1 MQEWWILQF
10 VAVQSLFSNKP
21 MHLGKMEGD
30 WLDKNQRG
38 WWPKSSFL
46 AHNTTPKLTQDTIS
60 AQKKVHTNMIFE
72 VLYPSSPSSFAHG
85 TPHSCRLFFFVCQS
99 FWHYCQFE
107 QIAQFLAT
115 DMLILLVINLI
126 ISHHITPWYPHEMIG
141 FILPNIQLK
150 VQVFIVKS
158 AWFTVFH
165 HVESTFF

>member
-85 TPHSCRLFFFVCQS
+85 TPHSCRLFFFCLPKFLTLLPIWANCPVLGYWHAHIVGYQS
-99 FWHYCQFE
+99 HY
-107 QIAQFLAT
+107 LPSYYP
-115 DMLILLVINLI
+115 M
-126 ISHHITPWYPHEMIG
+126 ISSWNDWFHTPKYP
-141 FILPNIQLK
+141 
-150 VQVFIVKS
+150 VKS
-158 AWFTVFH
+158 SSVYC
-165 HVESTFF
+165 